1 MKQHRQTHVDLAE
14 TTQLILLANLY
25 GQRASEKLFFQG
37 GTAIRW
43 CYGGSR
49 FSEDL
54 DFETHLNRDEIL
66 DLVDKS
72 VPGVRRDL
80 TANLGPGKFE
90 LQTKHCR
97 EPLCVIW
104 TKFSPENIRGKIAVK
119 LEFQRS
125 RSDLTPETQL
135 LIFGASPVITE
146 RIQSGRLKTRDNAIL
161 TVETLPEILAGK
173 VRALLERE
181 NYKGRDFW
189 DIWYLGYSRQVKL
202 HPEILP
208 RKLQMYPFTLR
219 RSKSDILRAVS
230 GDRDSESVIKAI
242 TDDLKRFVPGRTY
255 AVLEKAGFAPLMD
268 AVREVLADVPEDI
281 R

>member
-1 MKQHRQTHVDLAE
+1 MDLAE
-14 TTQLILLANLY
+14 TAQLILLANLY
-25 GQRASEKLFFQG
+25 GQRDSEKLFFQG

-54 DFETHLNRDEIL
+54 DFETHLKRNEIL
-66 DLVDKS
+66 YLVNKIL
-72 VPGVRRDL
+72 PGVRRDL

-90 LQTKHCR
+90 LQTERCR

-104 TKFSPENIRGKIAVK
+104 MKFSPVNVRGKIAVK
-119 LEFQRS
+119 LEIQRS
-125 RSDLTPETQL
+125 RGDMTPETQL

-146 RIQSGRLKTRDNAIL
+146 RIQTGRLQTRDNAIL

-181 NYKGRDFW
+181 NFKGRDFW

-202 HPEILP
+202 HPEILL
-208 RKLQMYPFTLR
+208 RKLEMYPFTLR
-219 RSKSDILRAVS
+219 RSKSEIHRAVS
-230 GDRDSESVIKAI
+230 RDSESVIKAI
-242 TDDLKRFVPGRTY
+242 SDDLKRFVPGRTY
-255 AVLEKAGFAPLMD
+255 AVLEKVRFAPLMD
-268 AVREVLADVPEDI
+268 AVREVLANVPDDI